1 VDKVMIGNFNL
12 PLAKGNA
19 RTYIFDV
26 RGGTLDPAYGTSRGT
41 SVSTWEKPKGINFIY
56 GLFIAPGTGGGGG
69 HSFGVGSTQGGGGGG
84 GTPGSIA
91 QFLQPACVF
100 PDSVLIT
107 VGRGGA
113 GGAAG
118 TAGTLPLQ
126 QSTNLWY
133 PQQVQG
139 TTNFGA
145 SFLPSYIYAT
155 GYYGYTGTT
164 TASGR
169 AGVTGSGGNGGTA
182 AAAAGAT
189 QIAGVAGF
197 GNFNLYSSLAGFNGT
212 LVAGTDVTFAGKLG
226 GGAGGGGVTA
236 GVAYTGGNV
245 IAPST
250 SVNSIWNRNLS
261 GGANTG
267 GKGEDGIE
275 LFSPTFFSLPGAGGG
290 ANASGTGGAGGKG
303 GIGCGGGGGGAG
315 ITGGRG
321 GDGGD
326 GLAILVCW

>member
-1 VDKVMIGNFNL
+1 MIGNFNL

-19 RTYIFDV
+19 RTYVFDV
-26 RGGTLDPAYGTSRGT
+26 RGGTLDGSTFRGT
-41 SVSTWEKPKGINFIY
+41 SISTWEKPKGINFIY

-69 HSFGVGSTQGGGGGG
+69 HSFGAGGTAGGGGGG
-84 GTPGSIA
+84 GTPGTIS
-91 QFLQPACVF
+91 QFLQPAYVF

-118 TAGTLPLQ
+118 TAGTLPNN

-139 TTNFGA
+139 ATNFGG
-145 SFLPSYIYAT
+145 SLLGSYIYAS
-155 GYYGYTGTT
+155 GYYGYSGTT
-164 TASGR
+164 AASGR
-169 AGVTGSGGNGGTA
+169 AGSALAGGNGGA
-182 AAAAGAT
+182 AAPAAGVT
-189 QIAGVAGF
+189 QIPGVAGF
-197 GNFNLYSSLAGFNGT
+197 GNFINYASLAGFNGS
-212 LVAGTDVTFAGKLG
+212 LLAGTNATFAGRFG
-226 GGAGGGGVTA
+226 GGAGGGGVSSSI
-236 GVAYTGGNV
+236 AYTGGNV

-250 SVNSIWNRNLS
+250 SVNSIWSRNLL
-261 GGANTG
+261 GGANDG
-267 GKGEDGIE
+267 SKGEDGIE
-275 LFSPTFFSLPGAGGG
+275 LFSPTLFSLPGAGGG
-290 ANASGTGGAGGKG
+290 ANLTGTGGAGGKG

-315 ITGGRG
+315 VTGGRG

>member
-1 VDKVMIGNFNL
+1 MIGNFNL

-19 RTYIFDV
+19 KTYVFDV
-26 RGGTLDPAYGTSRGT
+26 LGGTLDPASGTSRGISHT
-41 SVSTWEKPKGINFIY
+41 TWEKPKGINFIY
-56 GLFIAPGTGGGGG
+56 GLFINPGTGGGGG
-69 HSFGVGSTQGGGGGG
+69 FSFGAGGTQGGGGGG

-91 QFLQPACVF
+91 QFLQPAYLF

-118 TAGTLPLQ
+118 TAGTLPNNQ
-126 QSTNLWY
+126 QTSIYY

-139 TTNFGA
+139 ATNFGA
-145 SFLPSYIYAT
+145 SLLGSYIYST
-155 GYYGYTGTT
+155 GYYGYAGSTA
-164 TASGR
+164 ASGR
-169 AGVTGSGGNGGTA
+169 GGAAGSGGNGGTA
-182 AAAAGAT
+182 VTAATAAS
-189 QIAGVAGF
+189 IPGVAGF
-197 GNFNLYSSLAGFNGT
+197 GNFVLYSSLAGFNGT
-212 LVAGTDVTFAGKLG
+212 LVAGTDATYAGRVG

-236 GVAYTGGNV
+236 GVAYPGGNV

-250 SVNSIWNRNLS
+250 SANSIWNRNLS

-267 GKGEDGIE
+267 SAGENGIE
-275 LFSPTFFSLPGAGGG
+275 LFSPTLFSLPGAGGG
-290 ANASGTGGAGGKG
+290 ANLTGTGGAGGKG

-315 ITGGRG
+315 VTGGRG